1 MCIGTQAL
9 GPSFSHEHWEGAGLE
24 AKQPGLEPMAQQEMP
39 ASYLT
44 RCTTALEV
52 LRPRPVLNTPDHSM
66 GRASSQRSRRSS
78 QEMLASAEHLRGRER
93 RKQPVGTLQGA
104 MAFLLSQEALR
115 SSPCSQHF
123 LAVSTD

>member
-1 MCIGTQAL
+1 
-9 GPSFSHEHWEGAGLE
+9 
-24 AKQPGLEPMAQQEMP
+24 MAQQEMP

-93 RKQPVGTLQGA
+93 RKQPGGPSRVPWPFCFHRRHFAQAHVVSISWPFPPTD
-104 MAFLLSQEALR
+104 
-115 SSPCSQHF
+115 SPDS
-123 LAVSTD
+123 